1 MLISNQYRL
10 DESTG
15 RVVVDTPLGARL
27 LPVGAAGFLH
37 VLLFTGLFLIGHAS
51 GELHIP
57 KDDAPQEVA
66 FMVETYVE
74 PVIEPEEVIEETPI
88 EEIIEEEPVIEEE
101 EIAEIIEEAVEP
113 PKEEKKIEKPKP
125 RIVPKQVEVKPPVK
139 PVTPSKTVQPRPKA
153 KVVAQTFTTAPVKK
167 VHAKTGFI
175 KPVYPAYLRNPA
187 PPYPKSAKR
196 RRLEGVVELKV
207 LVSAEGKVLNLSIFK
222 SCGHSALDRSALQ
235 TVRNWRFLPA
245 KRNGKAVNSDVIV
258 PIRFQL
264 RT

>member
-1 MLISNQYRL
+1 MLISNQYTL
-10 DESTG
+10 DEITG

-37 VLLFTGLFLIGHAS
+37 VLLFVSLIMIGNAS
-51 GELHIP
+51 GEFHLP
-57 KDDAPQEVA
+57 EEDAPQEIA

-74 PVIEPEEVIEETPI
+74 PVVEPEETVEEEVIEEPVE
-88 EEIIEEEPVIEEE
+88 EEIVEEEPVIEEE
-101 EIAEIIEEAVEP
+101 EIAEIIEEAIEP
-113 PKEEKKIEKPKP
+113 IKEEKPEKPKP
-125 RIVPKQVEVKPPVK
+125 RIVPRQVEVKPVVK
-139 PVTPSKTVQPRPKA
+139 PVTPPKPKIQAVPRPVRA
-153 KVVAQTFTTAPVKK
+153 TAVKK
-167 VHAKTGFI
+167 TQPKTGFI

-207 LVSAEGKVLNLSIFK
+207 QVSADGRVVDLSIAK
-222 SCGHSALDRSALQ
+222 SCGHKTLDRSALQ

-245 KRNGKAVNSDVIV
+245 KRNGQAVASDVIV

>member
-27 LPVGAAGFLH
+27 LPIGAAGFLH

-51 GELHIP
+51 GELNIP

-66 FMVETYVE
+66 FMVETFVE
-74 PVIEPEEVIEETPI
+74 PVIEPEEVIEEAPI

-101 EIAEIIEEAVEP
+101 EIAEIIEEVIEP

-139 PVTPSKTVQPRPKA
+139 PVSPPKKVQPRPK
-153 KVVAQTFTTAPVKK
+153 VQTVAQAFTTAPVKK
-167 VHAKTGFI
+167 TRPKTGFI

-207 LVSAEGKVLNLSIFK
+207 LVSAEGKVLDLSIFK

-245 KRNGKAVNSDVIV
+245 KRNGTAVNSDVIV